1 MKGGLTRNVKKAIPY
16 SLGGLFRGWS
26 YPHVYCDAWSSPKR
40 NAAAKDKIDERVTD
54 KYGDFK
60 FDNLKENSGKYTLR
74 IAYTGYDTKTIG
86 VDLKK
91 SLNAG
96 TIYL

>member
-1 MKGGLTRNVKKAIPY
+1 
-16 SLGGLFRGWS
+16 
-26 YPHVYCDAWSSPKR
+26 VYCDAWSSPKR

-60 FDNLKENSGKYTLR
+60 FDSLEENSGTYTLR
-74 IAYTGYDTKTIG
+74 IAHAGNVTKTIE

-96 TIYL
+96 VIFL

>member
-16 SLGGLFRGWS
+16 SLGGLFRGWF